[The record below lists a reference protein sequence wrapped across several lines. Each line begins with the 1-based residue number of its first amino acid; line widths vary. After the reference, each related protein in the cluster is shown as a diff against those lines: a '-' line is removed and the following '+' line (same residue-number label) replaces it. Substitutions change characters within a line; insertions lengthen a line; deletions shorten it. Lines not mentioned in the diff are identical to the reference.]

1 VLVASGNAASAAGT
15 NIAVSAVSTL
25 VGGIEHARAGRVDW
39 RIVAWMA
46 PPSLVAAFV
55 GGVSSG
61 VVPNGVLLGLI
72 AAVLV
77 YSGLDLLVGIAPAP
91 DRPREPRT
99 VAVVAGTGIG
109 LLWAGRS
116 GSSSGA
122 AAAGAPRGDRH
133 ERAPGGRHEPR
144 RGLLPGRLRLRG
156 PSRARAVEWAV
167 RGVSVAAAI
176 PGSILGARLTG
187 RLSERAL
194 KRAIGAAL
202 LVVGAATAVAAVR

>member
-1 VLVASGNAASAAGT
+1 VFVASGNAASAAGT
-15 NIAVSAVSTL
+15 NIAVSAVSAL

-46 PPSLVAAFV
+46 PPSVAAAFV
-55 GGVSSG
+55 GGVVSG

-77 YSGLDLLVGIAPAP
+77 HRGS
-91 DRPREPRT
+91 T
-99 VAVVAGTGIG
+99 CS
-109 LLWAGRS
+109 S
-116 GSSSGA
+116 GSRLRPTDPASRARWRPSRAPGSAFCGRGGRAHPRDA

-133 ERAPGGRHEPR
+133 ERAPGGRHESR

-156 PSRARAVEWAV
+156 PSRAREVEWAV
-167 RGVSVAAAI
+167 LGVSVAAAI

-194 KRAIGAAL
+194 RRAIGVAL
-202 LVVGAATAVAAVR
+202 LVVRAAIAVAAVR

>member
-1 VLVASGNAASAAGT
+1 VDALDLAVAAAGCFAAALLGSAMGLVLGSLHLPAVLVASGNAASAAGT
-15 NIAVSAVSTL
+15 NIAVSAVSAL
-25 VGGIEHARAGRVDW
+25 VGGIEHARAGRVE

-46 PPSLVAAFV
+46 PQSVVAAFV

-99 VAVVAGTGIG
+99 VAAVAGTGIG

-116 GSSSGA
+116 GSSSGRC
-122 AAAGAPRGDRH
+122 GCRRSSRGS
-133 ERAPGGRHEPR
+133 A
-144 RGLLPGRLRLRG
+144 
-156 PSRARAVEWAV
+156 
-167 RGVSVAAAI
+167 
-176 PGSILGARLTG
+176 
-187 RLSERAL
+187 
-194 KRAIGAAL
+194 
-202 LVVGAATAVAAVR
+202 